1 LILASLA
8 PPLTHFSFRYDE
20 GVKFSKPSTRLGKD
34 VVVYLDDGERVEVEL
49 KKGDSEVDVAHPV
62 LGPLC
67 LKMSYR
73 VSAQLSPPPALL
85 LLTLLSPSRARR

>member
-1 LILASLA
+1 
-8 PPLTHFSFRYDE
+8 
-20 GVKFSKPSTRLGKD
+20 VKFSKPSTRLGKD

-73 VSAQLSPPPALL
+73 VSAHSP
-85 LLTLLSPSRARR
+85 